1 MIFRLSP
8 EIIVWPQAVSEV
20 TMVKMKKK
28 KTLSK
33 ILKSPIFLSYRN
45 VIYLKRSLIKSL
57 FIFEIKLEDFII
69 KKN

>member
-20 TMVKMKKK
+20 TMVKMKK